1 MLELYQFEEC
11 PHSQKVRQRL
21 SDWGIDYI
29 LRNVPKDLERRT
41 QLMKV
46 SGQAK
51 VPTLVDSDRERI
63 VAGDENKILAYLIE
77 FYKPSEPVKEPPL
90 PGDASPVE
98 EPSFPEDAT
107 PMEEPSSA
115 AETNGNQ
122 KKADFKGYA

>member
-11 PHSQKVRQRL
+11 PHSQKVRQQL

-29 LRNVPKDLERRT
+29 LRNVPQDLEKRT

-63 VAGDENKILAYLIE
+63 LAGNENEILSYLIE
-77 FYKPSEPVKEPPL
+77 FYKPPEPVQEPSL
-90 PGDASPVE
+90 PDDAPPVE
-98 EPSFPEDAT
+98 EPSFPEDA
-107 PMEEPSSA
+107 
-115 AETNGNQ
+115 NGNQ